1 VLFTALDD
9 LAAEIS
15 LTPLQAL
22 GIPVALV
29 GAVFLSVGTQ
39 FQHRG
44 VGHFEGGDQRGAH
57 LGGSALLRLLRSPAW
72 VLGTLLLGLA
82 IVMQLGALALAP
94 LIVVQPLGAVALVV
108 TAILNSRLANI
119 RLDHRSIRAI
129 GACLVGIGIFVTVAA
144 IFAVERPIQDRQL
157 LTVLSLLVV
166 ALVALG
172 AAWWWFRHRA
182 NAIFYIVAAGVL
194 YGFVVTLSK
203 IVINRI
209 ISGNFE
215 GLTIVCGVAMLI
227 AMLAGSY
234 AVQLA
239 HASGPPDLVIAGLT
253 VVDPLVAVLIGVT
266 VLGEAAETPPWAIM
280 VFAGAG
286 ALAIWGVFQL
296 ARHHPQIRP
305 LESATEEDHD

>member
-1 VLFTALDD
+1 MLFTSLDD

-15 LTPLQAL
+15 LTPMQAL
-22 GIPVALV
+22 GIPVAIV

-44 VGHFEGGDQRGAH
+44 VDQFEGGDQRGAH
-57 LGGSALLRLLRSPAW
+57 LGGSAVLRLLRNPAW
-72 VLGTLLLGLA
+72 VGGTLLLGLA
-82 IVMQLGALALAP
+82 VAMQLGALALAP

-108 TAILNSRLANI
+108 TAILNARLAKI
-119 RLDHRSIRAI
+119 KLDHRTIRAI
-129 GACLVGIGIFVTVAA
+129 GLCLLGIGIFVGVAA
-144 IFAVERPIQDRQL
+144 IFAVERPISDRQL
-157 LTVLSLLVV
+157 LTVLALLVV
-166 ALVALG
+166 GLAGVG
-172 AAWWWFRHRA
+172 IAWWFYRKRA
-182 NAIFYIVAAGVL
+182 NAIFYIVTAGVL

-209 ISGNFE
+209 ISGQFE
-215 GLTIVCGVAMLI
+215 WLTIVCGIGVVI
-227 AMLAGSY
+227 ALVAGSY

-266 VLGEAAETPPWAIM
+266 VLGEAAATPPWAII
-280 VFAGAG
+280 VFAAAG
-286 ALAIWGVFQL
+286 AIAVTGVLQL

-305 LESATEEDHD
+305 LAQAPEETP